1 MPVIHGVKGAPDILP
16 EAVGPWQTLESTAR
30 RILGGYGYREIRTPI
45 FERTELFVRGIGEGT
60 DIVDKE
66 MYTFADRGDEM
77 LTLRPEGTASVVRA
91 YLEHKLFADGGLVK
105 VYYIGPMFR
114 RERPQAGRFRQ
125 FHQIGAEAI
134 GQDNPAVDAELL
146 ALLAHLIEA
155 LGIRGAELHLNSIG
169 DRACRPVYRRRLVD
183 FLQGRVEQLCADCRV
198 RLTRNPLRILDCK
211 NPECQK
217 ATVDA
222 PKPIDNLCDACADH
236 FQQVRSLLGLLKVEH
251 TINDRMV
258 RGLDYYTRTTF
269 EFINPALGAQNAIV
283 GGGRYDGLAEELG
296 GVPTP
301 GIGFAAGMERL
312 VTSMPPGPAPDE
324 VARDG
329 VYLATLG
336 VEAYRCGLLLVQEI
350 RHRGLRG
357 GIDLEGRSLKSQM
370 RVANRDRYRFCLI
383 LGSDELQQGQVTLRD
398 MERGDQ
404 EKVPMPQVVDRLVA
418 ALATPGPGTER
429 R

>member
-1 MPVIHGVKGAPDILP
+1 MIHGVKGAPDILP
-16 EAVGPWQTLESTAR
+16 EAVGRWQTLEATAR
-30 RILGGYGYREIRTPI
+30 RVLERYAYREIRTPI
-45 FERTELFVRGIGEGT
+45 FERTDLFVRGIGEGT

-66 MYTFADRGDEM
+66 MYTFVDRGEET
-77 LTLRPEGTASVVRA
+77 LTLRPEGTAPVVRA

-134 GQDNPAVDAELL
+134 GQENPAVDAELL

-183 FLQGRVEQLCADCRV
+183 FLQGRSGQLCADCQA
-198 RLTRNPLRILDCK
+198 RLARNPLRILDCK
-211 NPECQK
+211 NPECQA
-217 ATVDA
+217 ATADA
-222 PKPIDNLCDACADH
+222 PRPADSLCPACAEH
-236 FQQVRSLLGLLKVEH
+236 FQEVRNLLALLKVEH
-251 TINDRMV
+251 AINDRMV

-269 EFINPALGAQNAIV
+269 EFVNPALGAQNALV

-296 GVPTP
+296 GLPTP

-312 VTSMPPGPAPDE
+312 VTSMPPEPAADE
-324 VARDG
+324 RARDG

-336 VEAYRCGLLLVQEI
+336 PEAYRCGLLLVQEL
-350 RHRGLRG
+350 RRRELRG
-357 GIDLEGRSLKSQM
+357 AIDLEGRSLKSQM
-370 RVANRDRYRFCLI
+370 RVAHRDRYRFCLI
-383 LGSDELQQGQVTLRD
+383 LGSDELQQGEVTLRD
-398 MERGDQ
+398 MQRGEQER
-404 EKVPMPQVVDRLVA
+404 VPMSQVVDRLVA
-418 ALATPGPGTER
+418 LAARGTEGR
-429 R
+429 